1 MHLGGAER
9 VYNETLV
16 AKSIRLLIK
25 HKGKPWLLA
34 ESEIGE
40 ISFSEA

>member
-1 MHLGGAER
+1 M
-9 VYNETLV
+9 YNETLV

-34 ESEIGE
+34 KSESGEIGE